1 MSIQQISALA
11 RGLKQ
16 ADTTDVRVRSASLAR
31 FDELRILLKRA
42 GCTELVHCLEAATE
56 LTKMTM
62 VDTPPTTAQL
72 MDVVSTL
79 VEAVD
84 AAFQYENPHTAKARE
99 MSSGLTLAGTGGD
112 GQAAATPTPT
122 ATPAPKTGPTK
133 GPTLSMPKPGEGEAS
148 NLSLAGP
155 KPKATPPP
163 KPGANPTANGGAS
176 ADGNAAAPRPQSLPR
191 RSVADT
197 GTTEPGGQKREGALP
212 LLNDMIFGE
221 LMIQLGHIN
230 REELN
235 GALDHQAAHGG
246 RLGQALIDT
255 NATSWDVIENVLR
268 FQRML
273 NPDQGE
279 SPEPDE
285 SKEAHPKAHRE
296 MPSLLGEVVVHLGFT
311 EPERVEEALR
321 VHKASGIRMGEA
333 LVQIGALTW
342 PQLRESLRVQHNV
355 RYAAGHAGVNTPKF
369 GLPATG
375 GKKLKMG

>member
-16 ADTTDVRVRSASLAR
+16 ADTTDLRVRSASLAR
-31 FDELRILLKRA
+31 FDELRTLLQRA

-62 VDTPPTTAQL
+62 VETPPTTAQL

-84 AAFQYENPHTAKARE
+84 AAFQYENPHTVKARQ
-99 MSSGLTLAGTGGD
+99 MSSGLTLATPGGEGPTGSTPAANGAANTASSPAASGT
-112 GQAAATPTPT
+112 
-122 ATPAPKTGPTK
+122 TPAPAK
-133 GPTLSMPKPGEGEAS
+133 GPTLSMPKPGEGGA
-148 NLSLAGP
+148 NLSLSGP

-163 KPGANPTANGGAS
+163 KPAANGSEA
-176 ADGNAAAPRPQSLPR
+176 RPQSVPR
-191 RSVADT
+191 RTVANT
-197 GTTEPGGQKREGALP
+197 GPTEGPAQKQEGALP

-246 RLGQALIDT
+246 RLGQSLIDT

-273 NPDQGE
+273 NPDQAE
-279 SPEPDE
+279 SPEQDE

-311 EPERVEEALR
+311 EPERVQEALR

-355 RYAAGHAGVNTPKF
+355 RYAAGHAEVNTPKF

-375 GKKLKMG
+375 GKKLKLG